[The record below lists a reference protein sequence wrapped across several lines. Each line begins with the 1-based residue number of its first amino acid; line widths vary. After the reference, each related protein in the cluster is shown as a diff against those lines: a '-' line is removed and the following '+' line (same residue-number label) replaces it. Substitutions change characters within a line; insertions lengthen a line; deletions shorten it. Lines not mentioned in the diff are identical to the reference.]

1 MLPLF
6 YSFDEARGQTRE
18 TNDTRTLE
26 IVMWKSVSLSSLY
39 FSIHIFFHPSLL
51 LKKKTYTFPKKKNSH
66 QSMNTLFLHKK
77 IPWVIFY
84 AHQLKWNAVFARHLQ
99 TLKIQNTDS
108 DVALKKTGNAWLITD
123 GDDDE
128 PVTIYNSWINR
139 NERKKE
145 CAIIKHLLL
154 LERGTSLLV
163 TGFKKKKTSA
173 FVNK

>member
-1 MLPLF
+1 
-6 YSFDEARGQTRE
+6 
-18 TNDTRTLE
+18 
-26 IVMWKSVSLSSLY
+26 
-39 FSIHIFFHPSLL
+39 
-51 LKKKTYTFPKKKNSH
+51 
-66 QSMNTLFLHKK
+66 MNTLFLHKK
-77 IPWVIFY
+77 FPWVIFY
-84 AHQLKWNAVFARHLQ
+84 THQLKWNAVFARHLQ
-99 TLKIQNTDS
+99 TLEIQNTDS
-108 DVALKKTGNAWLITD
+108 DVALKKTDNAWLITD